1 MAAGAVGA
9 ALLMTLIDGKQVA
22 QGRQA
27 AVATEVRKMAAPP
40 HLVVVLVGGDPA
52 SVVYTRNKH
61 AACEKVGMKSTL
73 LALPATTSEADL
85 LSKIQGL
92 NRDPGVHGI
101 LIQLPLP
108 RHIQSDTIM
117 SALDPLK
124 DVDGFHQENVG
135 LLHLGRPRFV
145 PCTPKGIM
153 TLLDAI
159 GFECKGKTAVV
170 IGRSPIVGR
179 PVAELLLQRDAT
191 VTLAHSKTANL
202 DATAR
207 SADLV
212 IAAAGQRH
220 LVKKSW
226 IKPGACVIDVGI
238 HRLPDG
244 RLTGDVD
251 FAEVSQ
257 VAGWITPVPGG
268 VGPMTIASL
277 LENALLAAQQTTS
290 PL

>member
-1 MAAGAVGA
+1 MAI
-9 ALLMTLIDGKQVA
+9 IDGKKIA
-22 QGRQA
+22 EGRQA
-27 AVATEVRKMAAPP
+27 VVAAAVRKLSAPP
-40 HLVVVLVGGDPA
+40 HLVVLLVGEDPA

-73 LALPATTSEADL
+73 LALPATTSEAEL

-108 RHIQSDTIM
+108 RHIHADRVM
-117 SALDPLK
+117 AALDPLK
-124 DVDGFHQENVG
+124 DVDGFHPENVG

-145 PCTPKGIM
+145 PCTPKGIL
-153 TLLDAI
+153 TLLDTI
-159 GFECKGKTAVV
+159 GYDCAGKSAVV

-191 VTLAHSKTANL
+191 VMVCHSKTANL
-202 DATAR
+202 DAVAR
-207 SADLV
+207 SADLL
-212 IAAAGQRH
+212 IAAAGKMH

-226 IKPGACVIDVGI
+226 IKPGSCVIDVGI

-244 RLTGDVD
+244 KLTGDVD
-251 FAEVSQ
+251 FAEVSKI
-257 VAGWITPVPGG
+257 AGWITPVPGG

-277 LENALLAAQQTTS
+277 LENTLFAAKGAHA
-290 PL
+290 